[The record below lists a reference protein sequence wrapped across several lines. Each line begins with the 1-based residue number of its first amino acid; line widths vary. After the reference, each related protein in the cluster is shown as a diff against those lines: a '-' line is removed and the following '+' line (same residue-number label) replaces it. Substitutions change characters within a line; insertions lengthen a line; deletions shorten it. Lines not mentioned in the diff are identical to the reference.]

1 MNFNPSISMNEPDGL
16 LGFLTQDLAGPE
28 RDAVIRAFYE
38 YAEGDPRSQPVGMAV
53 LLTACARKMN
63 TLPLVVRHQVGEMRH
78 LVDEVTRLEK
88 ESLEKLTSENS
99 SARSANKQEAAQV
112 VEWLRTE
119 VSRGVNLF
127 KGQQQGVQEAWGEVV
142 RNFGE
147 ALAQGQKIHFEL
159 KPIVESAEKVGRD
172 FQSVQ
177 AGLKL
182 HDDSSQRTLAAVE
195 SLKTIHAENQKQG
208 QHTQALI
215 RSLTKEARVNWLT
228 AGYFA
233 GLLLT
238 VILPSPSWW
247 WIDGLLIFIPAG
259 LLQWLS
265 RRSWQKET
273 N

>member
-1 MNFNPSISMNEPDGL
+1 MNEPDGL
-16 LGFLTQDLAGPE
+16 LDFLTQDLVGPE

-99 SARSANKQEAAQV
+99 SARSANKQEAAQL

-119 VSRGVNLF
+119 ISRGVNLF
-127 KGQQQGVQEAWGEVV
+127 RGQQQAGQEAWSDVV
-142 RNFGE
+142 KTFGE
-147 ALAQGQKIHFEL
+147 TLTQGQRIHFEL
-159 KPIVESAEKVGRD
+159 KPIVASAEKIGRY

-177 AGLKL
+177 TELKL
-182 HDDSSQRTLAAVE
+182 HDDSNQRTLAAVE
-195 SLKTIHAENQKQG
+195 SLKTIHQQNQKQG
-208 QHTQALI
+208 HDTQALI
-215 RSLTKEARVNWLT
+215 RSLTKEARANWLT

-233 GLLLT
+233 GLLLA
-238 VILPSPSWW
+238 VILPPPSWW
-247 WIDGLLIFIPAG
+247 WFNGFLIFAPAG

-265 RRSWQKET
+265 RRNWQKKAK
-273 N
+273 